1 MKKLFL
7 LLSIFFILTSCGK
20 SNEERINDL
29 IAEATKASLYIP
41 ESYDPVS
48 TQCDTLYRDII
59 NPANIDKS
67 AKIMSLIRD
76 VQRTQREIERDIEIC
91 EFTQGKYD
99 YRYNEYSKK
108 VRKGEEKRDELKAQA
123 NKLFAELQKDFYKD
137 RGFYGFIVE
146 HRFRAKNNMGTV
158 MFGDMI
164 YIINKDITEVV
175 AAYDTSDN
183 DFVEFMQMVEA
194 IQEIGENYNL
204 DEINLGE
211 ICANIKSVY
220 ELRYD
225 H

>member
-20 SNEERINDL
+20 SNEEKIKDL

-48 TQCDTLYRDII
+48 TQCDTLFRDII

-67 AKIMSLIRD
+67 AKIMSLFRS
-76 VQRTQREIERDIEIC
+76 VQSTQREMEYCVRQRD
-91 EFTQGKYD
+91 FLSGKHAELYND
-99 YRYNEYSKK
+99 YAKRVIS
-108 VRKGEEKRDELKAQA
+108 GEETIDELKAQA
-123 NKLFAELQKDFYKD
+123 NKLFAELLKDFYKD
-137 RGFYGFIVE
+137 RGFYGYIVE

-164 YIINKDITEVV
+164 YIISKDMTEVV

-183 DFVEFMQMVEA
+183 DFVQFMQMVGA

-204 DEINLGE
+204 EDINLEE
-211 ICANIKSVY
+211 ICGNIKSVF
-220 ELRYD
+220 ELQYD

>member
-99 YRYNEYSKK
+99 YRYNESSKK

-123 NKLFAELQKDFYKD
+123 NKLFAELQKDFYND